1 MTTIAEA
8 LGISWGNGVTDAPEY
23 RLTYHAQQQAAAKG
37 WSSAQVLEAAN
48 RPQHTSPSS
57 RFPGQWRHVRGDIVA
72 VVDPADHRVITVYQD
87 VRETGLRTDQT
98 DLDAQ
103 RYASRRITRLGQPVP
118 DEVDEVTY

>member
-23 RLTYHAQQQAAAKG
+23 RLTYHAQQQATAKG

-57 RFPGQWRHVRGDIVA
+57 RFPGQWRHVRGEIVA

-87 VRETGLRTDQT
+87 VRETSVRADQT
-98 DLDAQ
+98 DRDAQ
-103 RYASRRITRLGQPVP
+103 RYASRRTTRLGQQVP
-118 DEVDEVTY
+118 AEVDEVTY

>member
-8 LGISWGNGVTDAPEY
+8 LGITWGSNRATDSPEY
-23 RLTYHAQQQAAAKG
+23 RLTYHAQKQAALKG
-37 WSSAQVLEAAN
+37 WSSAQVLEAAD

-87 VRETGLRTDQT
+87 VAETTLRTDQT
-98 DLDAQ
+98 DADAQ
-103 RYASRRITRLGQPVP
+103 RYAKGHSGLGCK
-118 DEVDEVTY
+118 

>member
-23 RLTYHAQQQAAAKG
+23 RLTYHAQKQAALKG

-72 VVDPADHRVITVYQD
+72 VVDPADHRVITAYRD
-87 VRETGLRTDQT
+87 VAETSLRDDQT
-98 DLDAQ
+98 DADAQ
-103 RYASRRITRLGQPVP
+103 RYAKGHFDGLGCK
-118 DEVDEVTY
+118 